1 MLLTSPI
8 SFPNLGITVDPSP
21 VAFTIFG
28 KEIYWYGIIIACGFL
43 LAVLYMIYR
52 AKTFGLTQDDVLDL
66 VLWAVPIGVV
76 CARLSAHRHAQRPGK
91 CVLSG
96 FAHSR
101 LC

>member
-43 LAVLYMIYR
+43 LAVLYKYWDSNCASTGKSGMNWFPS
-52 AKTFGLTQDDVLDL
+52 AL
-66 VLWAVPIGVV
+66 
-76 CARLSAHRHAQRPGK
+76 CARGYTTACSIGICTAITPSP
-91 CVLSG
+91 CSTSG
-96 FAHSR
+96 RAV
-101 LC
+101 

>member
-43 LAVLYMIYR
+43 LAVLYMMYR
-52 AKTFGLTQDDVLDL
+52 ANTFGLTQDDVLDL
-66 VLWAVPIGVV
+66 IM
-76 CARLSAHRHAQRPGK
+76 
-91 CVLSG
+91 
-96 FAHSR
+96 
-101 LC
+101 

>member
-43 LAVLYMIYR
+43 LAVLR
-52 AKTFGLTQDDVLDL
+52 AVEATLRR
-66 VLWAVPIGVV
+66 AI
-76 CARLSAHRHAQRPGK
+76 HRRRQAETVGK
-91 CVLSG
+91 E
-96 FAHSR
+96 AEA
-101 LC
+101 